1 MHPLTKV
8 VALVSFLTL
17 GAPPARAPRFE
28 RVLPLAS
35 DEGVFAYA
43 RISPNGRYLV
53 YASEGEGDRTVTLVD
68 LQTKTPLFT
77 EAGIDAY
84 FSTDGERF
92 IYLSSS
98 RGGVSMY
105 HMGTGAVTRDVAPVR
120 LGDYFSWG
128 WRDNRNLILTIQSN
142 YYYLDGDKGV
152 LPASRVQ
159 PCPDIGV
166 GERPLLSRDGKRITT
181 FVRGTIVVRNLSDC
195 EFVLNTGI
203 PGAKADFSWDG
214 RYIAFHAPKVS
225 GRGYDIQV
233 VDIEKKTV
241 RTVTNMSGSSYFPS
255 WTKDGRLNFR
265 YDGAEYRGF
274 MMASDVLSAP
284 ARPLASTPAT
294 VPVSRSWT
302 DIFPETPKPASAIS
316 LVTVWSTWS
325 AHSPDALTDLQRA
338 RDYFAQQSADVS
350 VATATEPGSLEP
362 DIARL
367 IRAHHIDL
375 PRIPLAPER
384 LNLTEAQNQI
394 PTTLLF
400 RDGTLVDRRL
410 GAQTYDQLRE
420 WVEGMSPSQSHPR

>member
-1 MHPLTKV
+1 MKSRMLI
-8 VALVSFLTL
+8 ALAALLAT
-17 GAPPARAPRFE
+17 GATPPRAPKFE
-28 RVLPLAS
+28 RVLPLAP

-43 RISPNGRYLV
+43 RISPDGRHLV
-53 YASEGEGDRTVTLVD
+53 YASEADNERTIVLVD
-68 LQTKTPLFT
+68 LKTKKILYT
-77 EAGIDAY
+77 EPGIDAY
-84 FSTDGERF
+84 FSTQGDRF
-92 IYLSSS
+92 IYLSESS
-98 RGGVSMY
+98 GVSMY
-105 HMGTGAVTRDVAPVR
+105 HMATGDVTPNVAPQR

-128 WRDNRNLILTIQSN
+128 WRDAKNLILTIQSN
-142 YYYLDGDKGV
+142 YYYLDGDMGV
-152 LPASRVQ
+152 MPAARVQ
-159 PCPDIGV
+159 PCPGVGV

-181 FVRGTIVVRNLSDC
+181 FVRGAIVVRNLTDC
-195 EFVLNTGI
+195 DFVLNTGI
-203 PGAKADFSWDG
+203 QGAKADFSWDG
-214 RYIAFHAPKVS
+214 RYIAFHAPKAS

-265 YDGAEYRGF
+265 YDGEEYRGF

-284 ARPLASTPAT
+284 ARPLPAA
-294 VPVSRSWT
+294 PAPLPANRQWS
-302 DIFPETPKPASAIS
+302 DIFPETPRPAGAVN

-338 RDYFAQQSADVS
+338 RDWFAHQSQDVS

-362 DIARL
+362 DITRL
-367 IRAHHIDL
+367 LRTHHIEL

-384 LNLTEAQNQI
+384 LNFTEAQNQI

-400 RDGTLVDRRL
+400 RDGQLIDRRL

-420 WVEGMSPSQSHPR
+420 WVGSALSSDR